1 MEFSGLFVDQKNVTT
16 PLTLTSKALPA
27 KIPSSLQFV
36 SMHQTRTKCVTVD
49 HHSITGDILLGC
61 TDGIKFY
68 SRNSGEVR
76 HVTDH
81 VRAKV
86 VVEYMGE
93 VFMSLHH
100 NKTVLKVIK
109 YDTVT
114 KTIEFLFSFPM
125 KSTAVSF
132 LSVTDHFIVT
142 TDKDNQT
149 IKLYDRRA
157 GYRAGA
163 NTLTTLT
170 LPEYHIITNLKLLTD
185 DTLFVIGWDTANTH
199 KLNKYRFIRDRLHL
213 IWSCRDV
220 PDKPAGIAV
229 DDRGRIFVSGCE
241 TKTIY
246 VLSDEGEIV
255 LILISIHSRSG
266 HVF

>member
-149 IKLYDRRA
+149 IKLYDRQA
-157 GYRAGA
+157 GHRSQ
-163 NTLTTLT
+163 NTLTTQT
-170 LPEYHIITNLKLLTD
+170 LPEYKVIKNLKLLTD
-185 DTLFVIGWDTANTH
+185 DTLLVTGWDTADTY
-199 KLNKYRFIRDRLHL
+199 KLNKYRINRDRPHL
-213 IWSCRDV
+213 IWSCKELPDV
-220 PDKPAGIAV
+220 PVGIAV
-229 DDRGRIFVSGCE
+229 DDRGRIYVSGAC